1 MEVKGA
7 EVSERMV
14 SSAEGKCANRRTEEN
29 RLDSKTSAEAEA
41 PSQAVMEWEE
51 DGETDAVGADDS
63 VQGS

>member
-1 MEVKGA
+1 MPWKSREQRFQKAV
-7 EVSERMV
+7 
-14 SSAEGKCANRRTEEN
+14 GKCANRRTEEN

-41 PSQAVMEWEE
+41 QSQAVMEWEE